1 MTDAAADAR
10 VVLLNLLSRPA
21 TVATLSALQID
32 SERCFSEWDAGWHPL
47 NNDAELWPMRLTR
60 GQVAEAHCAP
70 PITAGDSPAWVD
82 DAAAAANASRM
93 MLIGAGRPV
102 QSSNEAAP

>member
-10 VVLLNLLSRPA
+10 VVLLNLLTRAA

-47 NNDAELWPMRLTR
+47 NNDAELWP
-60 GQVAEAHCAP
+60 V
-70 PITAGDSPAWVD
+70 
-82 DAAAAANASRM
+82 
-93 MLIGAGRPV
+93 
-102 QSSNEAAP
+102 